1 MQPRGKLHFEQLAV
15 SALHYLLE
23 WIASTGLNTERRR
36 AKQFLYGWPDMIN
49 FGANA
54 EELNTLGQIFVS
66 RNRRQDDFRRPRT
79 EPLNERFAKIGTHEV
94 HHVKCKLVN
103 GLPPRYGAESSQ
115 ACRIMSL
122 CEKQR
127 IS

>member
-1 MQPRGKLHFEQLAV
+1 MI
-15 SALHYLLE
+15 S
-23 WIASTGLNTERRR
+23 LNGSREHDRIQNGG
-36 AKQFLYGWPDMIN
+36 AQKQFLYGWPNMIN

-54 EELNTLGQIFVS
+54 EELNNLGNIFVS
-66 RNRRQDDFRRPRT
+66 RKRRQNDFWRPRT
-79 EPLNERFAKIGTHEV
+79 EPLNERFAKIGAYEV
-94 HHVKCKLVN
+94 HHVKCELVN
-103 GLPPRYGAESSQ
+103 GVPPRYGAKSSQ